1 MDLLSIV
8 VPCFNEEEVLHLFYK
23 ELSKVIE
30 DMNDLEFEII
40 FIDDGSDDNT
50 LSFIKEL
57 SKKDNRIKYI
67 SFSRNFGKES
77 AIYAGL
83 KNSSGDYV
91 GLMDA
96 DLQDPPSLLPEM
108 MNYIR
113 EEGYD
118 CVATRRNSRKGEPF
132 MRSLFA
138 NGFYKL
144 INTLSDT
151 KIVNGARDFRIMNR
165 LMIDSILEISEYNRF
180 SKGIFSWVGFETKWL
195 EYENIERPEGESTWS
210 FTTLLRYS
218 LEGIVS
224 FSTSLLN
231 IATITGII
239 FSLLSFILIITITI
253 RTLFFGDPVPGWP
266 STICAILLI
275 GGIQLFCMGLLG
287 QYLSKTYLET
297 KKRPI
302 FVAKETN
309 INDKL

>member
-1 MDLLSIV
+1 MDLLCII
-8 VPCFNEEEVLHLFYK
+8 VPCFNEEEVLQLFYK
-23 ELSKVIE
+23 ELSKVM
-30 DMNDLEFEII
+30 DKMDDLKFEII
-40 FIDDGSDDNT
+40 FIDDGSKDKT
-50 LSFIKEL
+50 LKIIKKL
-57 SKKDNRIKYI
+57 SKTDDRIKYL

-91 GLMDA
+91 GIMDA

-108 MNYIR
+108 ISSIKK
-113 EEGYD
+113 EGYD
-118 CVATRRNSRKGEPF
+118 CVATRRISRKGEPF
-132 MRSLFA
+132 LRSLFA
-138 NGFYKL
+138 NGFYKV
-144 INTLSDT
+144 INTLSDI
-151 KIVNGARDFRIMNR
+151 KIVNGARDYRVMNR
-165 LMIDSILEISEYNRF
+165 VMVDSILEISEYNRF
-180 SKGIFSWVGFETKWL
+180 SKGIFAWVGFETKWL

-210 FTTLLRYS
+210 FRSLLKYS

-231 IATITGII
+231 ISTITGIV
-239 FSLLSFILIITITI
+239 FSLISFILIIAIIIKTT
-253 RTLFFGDPVPGWP
+253 FFGDPVPGWP

-302 FVAKETN
+302 FITKETN
-309 INDKL
+309 IDEE